1 MFTVNKLFIIK
12 MHLVYRKPLI
22 KSELNAEQPV
32 DIQHLFKMFQDAA
45 AFSAK
50 RT

>member
-1 MFTVNKLFIIK
+1 MLKVNKLLKIK
-12 MHLVYRKPLI
+12 THYLVYKPHI
-22 KSELNAEQPV
+22 RPELNTELPV
-32 DIQHLFKMFQDAA
+32 HTWHLFKMFQDAA